1 MTKRA
6 ASLLIGLWL
15 LSLATSASAECAWV
29 LWANIFD
36 TRSGLDTY
44 NVDAAYPTRQECD
57 GAVQNSA
64 TALKRKGYDV
74 SGGFPGSYQA
84 IGVKGTSTWKYY
96 CLPDTVDPRTPQ
108 GGK

>member
-1 MTKRA
+1 M
-6 ASLLIGLWL
+6 
-15 LSLATSASAECAWV
+15 
-29 LWANIFD
+29 
-36 TRSGLDTY
+36 
-44 NVDAAYPTRQECD
+44 
-57 GAVQNSA
+57 QNSA

-96 CLPDTVDPRTPQ
+96 CLPDTVDPRAPQ